1 VNRAADASAA
11 APGAALWL
19 VCLLAFTGLLAVA
32 LVAIFLPAARRKT
45 AAKRARLDEISR
57 YRVLGVTD
65 PRSEGADA
73 AAADPVGA
81 LRPLVDRVLG
91 LAGRHVDR
99 GGRRPE
105 LAERLE
111 RAGLRMR
118 PEEWSALVLFVAV
131 AAACLGAFALGIVG
145 CIAGAALGWL
155 GCRIFRQ
162 VRTSRRCRAFE
173 AQLADA
179 LHLLASSL
187 RAGLALNSAIA
198 TLVREGLEPVSS
210 EFGRAVHEVRLG
222 TTLEDA
228 LDGIVRRTDSADMAL
243 VVVALR
249 TAREVGGNLAE
260 VLQTTAATMRE
271 RAEVRGQ
278 IRTLSAE
285 GRFSAKVL
293 VALPLL
299 MGAYLL
305 AFKRTYLAPLYTTGT
320 GILLLVAGG
329 VLLVLGSVWL
339 SRLTKIEV

>member
-1 VNRAADASAA
+1 MSRLIASAPA
-11 APGAALWL
+11 TAGPALWL
-19 VCLLAFTGLLAVA
+19 VCALAFAGILSVA
-32 LVAIFLPAARRKT
+32 LLVVFLPAARRKN
-45 AAKRARLDEISR
+45 AAKRARLDEIRR
-57 YRVLGVTD
+57 YRVLGATD
-65 PRSEGADA
+65 PRTPRPETP
-73 AAADPVGA
+73 ADPVGA
-81 LRPLVDRVLG
+81 LRPVLGGVLSVAGRYVDRK
-91 LAGRHVDR
+91 
-99 GGRRPE
+99 GRRPV

-131 AAACLGAFALGIVG
+131 AAACLGGFALGIP
-145 CIAGAALGWL
+145 GAVIGAVLGWL

-162 VRTSRRCRAFE
+162 MRTTRRCRAFE
-173 AQLADA
+173 NQLADA

-187 RAGLALNSAIA
+187 RAGLTLNSAIA
-198 TLVREGLEPVSS
+198 TLVREGLEPVST

-278 IRTLSAE
+278 VRTLSAE

-299 MGAYLL
+299 MGVYLF
-305 AFKRTYLAPLYTTGT
+305 AFKRTYLEPLYTTGT
-320 GILLLVAGG
+320 GIMLLVVGG

>member
-1 VNRAADASAA
+1 MSRGLAA
-11 APGAALWL
+11 AAAASGPALWL
-19 VCLLAFTGLLAVA
+19 VCLLAFVGLLSVA
-32 LVAIFLPAARRKT
+32 LVTVFLPAARRKT
-45 AAKRARLDEISR
+45 AAKQARLDEIRR

-65 PRSEGADA
+65 PRSDA
-73 AAADPVGA
+73 ANAAADPVGA
-81 LRPLVDRVLG
+81 LRPLVGRVLD

-131 AAACLGAFALGIVG
+131 AAACLGAFVLGVVG
-145 CIAGAALGWL
+145 CIAGAGLGWL
-155 GCRIFRQ
+155 GCRMFRR

-187 RAGLALNSAIA
+187 RAGLSLNSAIA
-198 TLVREGLEPVSS
+198 TLVREGLQPVST

-228 LDGIVRRTDSADMAL
+228 LDGVVRRTDSADMAL

-320 GILLLVAGG
+320 GILLLVVGAG
-329 VLLVLGSVWL
+329 LLVLGSVWL

>member
-1 VNRAADASAA
+1 MNHAA
-11 APGAALWL
+11 AATAAASGPALWL
-19 VCLLAFTGLLAVA
+19 VCLLAFAGLLSIA
-32 LVAIFLPAARRKT
+32 LVTVFLPAARRKN
-45 AAKRARLDEISR
+45 AAKRARLDEIGR
-57 YRVLGVTD
+57 YRVLGVSD
-65 PRSEGADA
+65 PRSDSAD

-81 LRPLVDRVLG
+81 LRPLVGRVLDV
-91 LAGRHVDR
+91 AGRYVDR
-99 GGRRPE
+99 GGQRPE
-105 LAERLE
+105 LVERLE
-111 RAGLRMR
+111 GAGLRMR

-131 AAACLGAFALGIVG
+131 AAGCLGAFVLGIVG
-145 CIAGAALGWL
+145 GIVGAALGWL
-155 GCRIFRQ
+155 GCRMFRQ
-162 VRTSRRCRAFE
+162 MRTSRRCRAFE
-173 AQLADA
+173 TQLPDA

-198 TLVREGLEPVSS
+198 TLVREGLEPVST

-222 TTLEDA
+222 STLEDS

-260 VLQTTAATMRE
+260 VLQTTATTMRE

-320 GILLLVAGG
+320 GIALLVAGCA
-329 VLLVLGSVWL
+329 LLVLGSVWL

>member
-1 VNRAADASAA
+1 
-11 APGAALWL
+11 L
-19 VCLLAFTGLLAVA
+19 
-32 LVAIFLPAARRKT
+32 
-45 AAKRARLDEISR
+45 
-57 YRVLGVTD
+57 
-65 PRSEGADA
+65 
-73 AAADPVGA
+73 
-81 LRPLVDRVLG
+81 
-91 LAGRHVDR
+91 
-99 GGRRPE
+99 
-105 LAERLE
+105 
-111 RAGLRMR
+111 
-118 PEEWSALVLFVAV
+118 
-131 AAACLGAFALGIVG
+131 
-145 CIAGAALGWL
+145 
-155 GCRIFRQ
+155 
-162 VRTSRRCRAFE
+162 FE

-187 RAGLALNSAIA
+187 RAGLTLNSAIA
-198 TLVREGLEPVSS
+198 TLVREGLEPVST

-278 IRTLSAE
+278 VRTLSAE

-299 MGAYLL
+299 MAVYL
-305 AFKRTYLAPLYTTGT
+305 FVFRRTYIAPLYSSGT
-320 GILLLVAGG
+320 GIMLLVVGV
-329 VLLVLGSVWL
+329 VLLAVGAFWL